1 MPIKSVYDRDKLRRI
16 AREQYNVLSRAQ
28 ALECEMSRSAVDYRV
43 RDGGPWQVILPGVYA
58 ITTGVLTL
66 DQRTMAA
73 LLYAGKGS
81 VVTGPAAVRRHD
93 LTCAG
98 LNEIDVLVPAGRRVQ
113 STLFVRLIRTTR
125 MPGEYYRTR
134 EIRFASP
141 PRAVADAARGM
152 SRLSDVRAVVGQAVQ
167 KGKCAIPPLIEELN
181 AGPAAGSHWFRL
193 ALEEIGDGIRSSA
206 EADLRTL
213 IRRSDLETPMYN
225 ARLYL
230 PDGTELGIADAWWKR
245 AGVVAEVDSRQ
256 YHLSPADHE
265 STTLRHN
272 RMEAENINLLH
283 FLPSTIHQ
291 QPDIVLRDLR
301 KAVES
306 GNRRAPLPIIAV
318 PIDAPSPFA
327 RPVPSRAMVPSTT
340 HLHANGTTA
349 LRR

>member
-1 MPIKSVYDRDKLRRI
+1 MPIKSVYDRDKLSRI
-16 AREQYNVLSRAQ
+16 LGEQYNVLSRAQ
-28 ALECEMSRSAVDYRV
+28 ALECEMSRSAIDYRV
-43 RDGGPWQVILPGVYA
+43 RDGGSWQVILPGIYA
-58 ITTGVLTL
+58 TTTGTLTI

-81 VVTGPAAVRRHD
+81 VVTGPAAVRRHY

-113 STLFVRLIRTTR
+113 STGFVRLIRTTR
-125 MPGEYYRTR
+125 MPGEYFSTR
-134 EIRFASP
+134 EIRFAYP

-167 KGKCAIPPLIEELN
+167 KGKCGIPPLIEELHS
-181 AGPAAGSHWFRL
+181 GPAAGSHWLRL
-193 ALEEIGDGIRSSA
+193 ALEEVGDGIRSAA

-213 IRRSDLETPMYN
+213 ILRSDLDTPMFN

-230 PDGTELGIADAWWKR
+230 PDGTELGIADAWWKQ

-265 STTLRHN
+265 CTTVRHN

-283 FLPSTIHQ
+283 FLPRTILQ
-291 QPDIVLRDLR
+291 EPGIILRDLR

-306 GNRRAPLPIIAV
+306 GSRRAPLPIIAV

-327 RPVPSRAMVPSTT
+327 CPTPAAASFP
-340 HLHANGTTA
+340 
-349 LRR
+349 